1 LCKIIKI
8 RGGFPNEEAALKL
21 LFLALRQ
28 AAKKWTM
35 PIHHLAGS
43 IEPLHDSV
51 AGTDAGLGESFA
63 MTTWNATTS
72 MGRGRTPFPYT
83 PSQKQNLAVYTKV
96 LTHPTFSGSLA
107 CIRLSKCTIMVYHGE
122 MAVGKRRSRKD
133 VRRSVTL
140 PPEVARQVDTIA
152 KRRRLSDNR
161 VLVEL
166 IEQGIEVRRQQERA
180 FFELAE
186 RFRAAS
192 DPEQVRRLGDD
203 LGRFV
208 FGE

>member
-1 LCKIIKI
+1 
-8 RGGFPNEEAALKL
+8 
-21 LFLALRQ
+21 
-28 AAKKWTM
+28 
-35 PIHHLAGS
+35 
-43 IEPLHDSV
+43 
-51 AGTDAGLGESFA
+51 
-63 MTTWNATTS
+63 
-72 MGRGRTPFPYT
+72 
-83 PSQKQNLAVYTKV
+83 
-96 LTHPTFSGSLA
+96 
-107 CIRLSKCTIMVYHGE
+107 MVYHGE

-166 IEQGIEVRRQQERA
+166 IEQGIEVRRQKERA

>member
-1 LCKIIKI
+1 
-8 RGGFPNEEAALKL
+8 
-21 LFLALRQ
+21 
-28 AAKKWTM
+28 
-35 PIHHLAGS
+35 
-43 IEPLHDSV
+43 
-51 AGTDAGLGESFA
+51 
-63 MTTWNATTS
+63 
-72 MGRGRTPFPYT
+72 
-83 PSQKQNLAVYTKV
+83 
-96 LTHPTFSGSLA
+96 
-107 CIRLSKCTIMVYHGE
+107 MVYNDA
-122 MAVGKRRSRKD
+122 MPLTKRKSGRE

-140 PPEVARQVDTIA
+140 PPEVARQVDTMA

-166 IEQGIEVRRQQERA
+166 IEQGIEARRQKEQA

-192 DPEQVRRLGDD
+192 DPEQVKRLGDE

>member
-1 LCKIIKI
+1 MY
-8 RGGFPNEEAALKL
+8 FL
-21 LFLALRQ
+21 LIA
-28 AAKKWTM
+28 
-35 PIHHLAGS
+35 PIHFLMGAPEWVPQLHRS
-43 IEPLHDSV
+43 QRIETNLCPVTAFSV
-51 AGTDAGLGESFA
+51 
-63 MTTWNATTS
+63 
-72 MGRGRTPFPYT
+72 
-83 PSQKQNLAVYTKV
+83 
-96 LTHPTFSGSLA
+96 SLA
-107 CIRLSKCTIMVYHGE
+107 CIRLSNCTIMVYHGE

-166 IEQGIEVRRQQERA
+166 IEQGIEVRRQKERA